1 MNKITSFFFLVLL
14 FIVIINN
21 DIPIQ
26 YFAIKSSNLIF
37 IKTLDTPIIFTKML
51 SYPFISLIQPLLMLA
66 ALLAVC
72 FLPST
77 VKDAHNTEV
86 EMNPISM
93 APTKP
98 EKSHHVEPLHESVP
112 LTYADAVGYKYME
125 SQKPQN
131 TDFIGYAEVSL
142 VELFW
147 QPDPLPVVS
156 QLEPTV
162 QFTFTYAEAVLYT
175 AMETQNSIS
184 IGKTDASLLSATR
197 SHDDSMDLADSQLH
211 PQSTLTFKPNSVST
225 DWSLGKVSSL
235 EPVSYSA
242 KSSNELSQK
251 DFDLIQSILNCF
263 SGINFDKAST
273 KRLSIPKNV
282 FVRINHGTNF
292 FKIKKTF
299 RF

>member
-51 SYPFISLIQPLLMLA
+51 SYLFISFFLMLA

-77 VKDAHNTEV
+77 VKDAHTTEV
-86 EMNPISM
+86 EMTPISM

-162 QFTFTYAEAVLYT
+162 RFTFTYAEAVLYP
-175 AMETQNSIS
+175 AMETQNSNS
-184 IGKTDASLLSATR
+184 VGKVDASLLSATR
-197 SHDDSMDLADSQLH
+197 SHDKSMDAADSQLN
-211 PQSTLTFKPNSVST
+211 PQSTLTFKPNSVFT
-225 DWSLGKVSSL
+225 DCSLGKVSL
-235 EPVSYSA
+235 EPVSSVTDSA
-242 KSSNELSQK
+242 KSSNKLSQK
-251 DFDLIQSILNCF
+251 NFDLIQSILNCF
-263 SGINFDKAST
+263 SSINLDKAST
-273 KRLSIPKNV
+273 RRLSIPKNA
-282 FVRINHGTNF
+282 FVKINHGTNF

>member
-1 MNKITSFFFLVLL
+1 
-14 FIVIINN
+14 
-21 DIPIQ
+21 
-26 YFAIKSSNLIF
+26 
-37 IKTLDTPIIFTKML
+37 ML

-77 VKDAHNTEV
+77 VKDAHTTEV
-86 EMNPISM
+86 EMTQISM

-125 SQKPQN
+125 ARKPQN